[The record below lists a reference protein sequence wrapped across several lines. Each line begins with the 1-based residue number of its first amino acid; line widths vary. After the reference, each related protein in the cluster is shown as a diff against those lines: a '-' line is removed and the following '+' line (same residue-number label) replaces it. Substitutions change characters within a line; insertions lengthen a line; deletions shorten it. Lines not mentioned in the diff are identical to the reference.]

1 MPPCREPPVE
11 GAGEDPGS
19 RETEQGG
26 GPSPPLKTEE
36 DLGDGLLAGEYLPVR
51 KDQVHRLEACVL
63 LDGGETAGKVLRV
76 AGEELEIVR
85 AGPGPD
91 PVGRAPADGALPVV
105 DEDDRGDTPRGDI
118 PRGDTPGGDTPGG
131 DIPGFYLF
139 SSQECPL
146 PAPLFGVNSFAYTD
160 RTPHH
165 GTSS

>member
-118 PRGDTPGGDTPGG
+118 P
-131 DIPGFYLF
+131 GFYLF

-160 RTPHH
+160 RTPHQ